1 MSLPL
6 PTALSPS
13 KVSSFK
19 DCALAFRFSAIDRL
33 PEPPSPWTVK
43 GNLVHRA
50 LEQLFW
56 QVPAG
61 QRSLDAGLGQL
72 ERAWESARG
81 EPELGALELTP
92 VEMDELRADTER
104 LVRGYFELE
113 DPDRVTAVGVELALE
128 ADLGDLRLRG
138 VIDRLDVDPDG
149 RLVVTAYKSGRGPAD
164 GPGLSC
170 SGPGGSPWPDRRS
183 RRARRR
189 RLRPAPGQPGR
200 RPGALRGLGPRRPQ
214 PDLVHRG
221 RRPRPGL
228 SASSSLGGADGG
240 RPRGRVG
247 AGERRGEVVLPAAT
261 APVVAS
267 PAAAPAPARHE
278 QLPERPRHVGV
289 LRRRAPVGGRSP
301 PAAVLRARRGGGLEP
316 GPRPYP
322 SRIRRAGRGGDRR
335 PVRTHRPAAG
345 APELP
350 IRRLGGKL
358 QESSPSPPR

>member
-149 RLVVTAYKSGRGPAD
+149 RLVVTDYKTGRV
-164 GPGLSC
+164 PGQAQEQL
-170 SGPGGSPWPDRRS
+170 
-183 RRARRR
+183 
-189 RLRPAPGQPGR
+189 RLAGVHFYAFLCEQVLGERPARVQLLYLREPMSISTVPSDQSMQGLRQRTSAIWSAIERACLCEYCNWQAYCPAFGGDPARAVEVLGQPT
-200 RPGALRGLGPRRPQ
+200 
-214 PDLVHRG
+214 LV
-221 RRPRPGL
+221 
-228 SASSSLGGADGG
+228 
-240 RPRGRVG
+240 
-247 AGERRGEVVLPAAT
+247 
-261 APVVAS
+261 
-267 PAAAPAPARHE
+267 
-278 QLPERPRHVGV
+278 
-289 LRRRAPVGGRSP
+289 
-301 PAAVLRARRGGGLEP
+301 
-316 GPRPYP
+316 
-322 SRIRRAGRGGDRR
+322 
-335 PVRTHRPAAG
+335 
-345 APELP
+345 
-350 IRRLGGKL
+350 
-358 QESSPSPPR
+358 